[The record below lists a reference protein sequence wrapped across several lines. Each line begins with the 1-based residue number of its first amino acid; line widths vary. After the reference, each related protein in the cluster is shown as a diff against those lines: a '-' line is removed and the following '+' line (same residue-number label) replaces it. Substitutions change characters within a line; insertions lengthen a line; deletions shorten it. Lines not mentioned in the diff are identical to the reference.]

1 MICPMSPRKTK
12 PKAPAELR
20 DASRGVRLNKLLAE
34 AGVASRRACDEL
46 IDELRVSVNGWTV
59 TEMPVWVDPGAD
71 RVEVDGRPIG
81 RKRRGHT
88 YLMLNKPRNYICT
101 NSDPEGRRRVFDL
114 VPHTQRLFCVGR
126 LDYDSTGLV
135 LLTDDGALTQ
145 KLTHPSGEVP
155 KTYRVTI
162 KGRLEEQDIEQMKR
176 GIYLGDRVRGGAV
189 KARVERVKLIDR
201 HHDRSR
207 VEITLREGRNR
218 EIRRLLARL
227 GHPVKKLVRTAVG
240 PVKLKGV
247 ASGEWRELTRTELA
261 SLRRHAS
268 KAPTTPKRPKR
279 SPAKKR

>member
-12 PKAPAELR
+12 SKAPAELR

-46 IDELRVSVNGWTV
+46 IEELRVSINGWTV
-59 TEMPVWVDPGAD
+59 TEMPVWVDPEAD
-71 RVEVDGRPIG
+71 RVEVDGRRVG

-135 LLTDDGALTQ
+135 LLTDDGTLTQ
-145 KLTHPSGEVP
+145 NLTHPSGEVP

-162 KGRLEEQDIEQMKR
+162 KGRLAEEDIEKMKR
-176 GIYLGDRVRGGAV
+176 GIYLGDKVRGGAV

-227 GHPVKKLVRTAVG
+227 GHPVKKLVRIAVG

-261 SLRRHAS
+261 ALRRHAS
-268 KAPTTPKRPKR
+268 KSPTTPKRPKR